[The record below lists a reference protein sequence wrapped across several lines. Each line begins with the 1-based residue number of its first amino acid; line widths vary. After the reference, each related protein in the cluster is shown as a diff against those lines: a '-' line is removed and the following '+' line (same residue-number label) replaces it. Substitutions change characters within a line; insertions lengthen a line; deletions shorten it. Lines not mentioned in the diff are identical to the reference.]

1 MIFRRLYHD
10 RLAQASYLIA
20 CEATRKAI
28 VIDPLRDTTPYLEA
42 AEFEDVH
49 IEFVTET

>member
-20 CEATRKAI
+20 CEATGG
-28 VIDPLRDTTPYLEA
+28 YEA
-42 AEFEDVH
+42 ALLNAMLQAGAASPASSVRRR
-49 IEFVTET
+49 